1 MQLKKIREMQ
11 IKLLLF
17 LSPYTLVKGQ
27 GYCETFRSIEGN
39 MLSTAKHF
47 SSFYLFSLTPNDLV
61 SFLIPICS

>member
-17 LSPYTLVKGQ
+17 LLPYTLVKGQ

-47 SSFYLFSLTPNDLV
+47 SCFN
-61 SFLIPICS
+61 